1 MIGFNFVIWSLAT
14 VFIGIFD
21 SVAYTFVSLSYRIFL
36 LVTELDLFG
45 GGSGG
50 ATLYDMFTKKVYLI
64 LSVVMLFIFAY
75 QLVLLLINPD
85 GDGAKKTSGLLKD
98 FAISIGLIVLLP
110 TIFKYMTVFQLHVLH
125 DNTIGALV
133 LGTAPNASTTSETN
147 YGDSIAMTVLLAFY
161 HPQGGGYET
170 FFDTLGNFKGVD
182 ESVKDCTDAGEASEK
197 TCKLWA
203 EALENWNSKIEDK
216 WIFTKINTITNDWS
230 IRETIGEDDGSYYMW
245 VVSTGCAVLVAWFF
259 ISYAI
264 DLGTR
269 AVKLG
274 FLEII
279 APIPVMFN
287 AVPKL
292 KKSFETWKKEL
303 IKTYIEVFAR
313 LAVVFFIVKLC
324 TLVPEFVSIIFSES
338 TNNVSGGFFLRSIVM
353 VILILGLLKF
363 AKEAPEL
370 FKALFDTGGGLF
382 KGLNFKP
389 GVKSRIESNDYAM
402 KGISTAT
409 GAISGGAGAAWKRWK
424 QAGGSKD
431 NISLGN
437 VLTGLSAAPRGI
449 LTGAKSGWD
458 NSSKTLKGLKKT
470 ATSALDDA
478 HTAEQNAYDGDL
490 HTRFR
495 NTYRDVANSDL
506 TNAEGGLG
514 TVIRNSW
521 ESNKEV
527 YKQQKQEQAD
537 ARDQR
542 FNDSLDSFWQQL
554 EGQGISLSE
563 RENKALSDLVGAFE
577 SAENYVKSKFDKV
590 TEPIMKAMNDDL
602 KKIYS
607 GQAVI
612 KTVGVDSNG
621 KPIEQTFTTEK
632 AIKDFYKPTLTA
644 TKGNALD
651 AIESN
656 ALATN
661 YKKFEKIMRNSQIDK
676 NTMDRINAKISKN
689 TNGAI
694 TNFADLV
701 NRANT
706 IKNIT
711 TDAEKTEFIS
721 IMDTMSDVKKLMK
734 QAKDT
739 SELLNR
745 TEQQAKDSAKDDK
758 KK

>member
-1 MIGFNFVIWSLAT
+1 MIGYNFIIGALAL
-14 VFIGIFD
+14 VFIGVFD
-21 SVAYTFVSLSYRIFL
+21 SVAYTLVSLSYRIFL

-45 GGSGG
+45 GGTGG
-50 ATLYDMFTKKVYLI
+50 ATLYDIFTRKVYLV

-75 QLVLLLINPD
+75 QLILLLINPD
-85 GDGAKKTSGLLKD
+85 GDGTKKTTGLLKD
-98 FAISIGLIVLLP
+98 FTISIALIVVLP
-110 TIFKYMTVFQLHVLH
+110 TIFKYMTVLQLHILH

-133 LGTAPNASTTSETN
+133 LGTAPNTSTSSETT

-161 HPQGGGYET
+161 HPEGAGYET
-170 FFDTLGNFKGVD
+170 FFDTLGNFKGIDQSVQDCVD
-182 ESVKDCTDAGEASEK
+182 VGEASED
-197 TCKLWA
+197 TCRLWA
-203 EALENWNSKIEDK
+203 EALERWNSKIEDR
-216 WIFTKINTITNDWS
+216 WIFTKINTITNS
-230 IRETIGEDDGSYYMW
+230 FAIQNTIGEDNGSYYMW
-245 VVSTGCAVLVAWFF
+245 IISTGCAMIVAWFF

-287 AVPKL
+287 AVPKM
-292 KKSFETWKKEL
+292 KKSFDTWKSEL
-303 IKTYIEVFAR
+303 IKTYVELFAR
-313 LAVVFFIVKLC
+313 LAVIFFVVKLC
-324 TLVPEFVSIIFSES
+324 TLVPEFVSVIFHDSMNE
-338 TNNVSGGFFLRSIVM
+338 VKGDLVLRGITM

-370 FKALFDTGGGLF
+370 FKALFDNGGGLF

-389 GVKSRIESNDYAM
+389 GVKSRIESNEYGM
-402 KGISTAT
+402 KGISMAT

-431 NISLGN
+431 NVSAGN
-437 VLTGLSAAPRGI
+437 VLAGLSAAPRGV
-449 LTGAKSGWD
+449 LTGIKSGWD
-458 NSSKTLKGLKKT
+458 NSSKTLKDLKKT
-470 ATSALDDA
+470 ATSALNDA

-490 HTRFR
+490 HTRLR
-495 NTYRDVANSDL
+495 NTYRDVANSDI

-514 TVIRNSW
+514 TAIHDSW
-521 ESNKEV
+521 VSNKQI
-527 YKQQKQEQAD
+527 YDQKRGEKSET
-537 ARDQR
+537 RDQR
-542 FNDSLDSFWQQL
+542 TQDAFDSFWQQL

-563 RENKALSDLVGAFE
+563 RENKALSDLVNAFE
-577 SAENYVKSKFDKV
+577 SAENYVKGKFDKV

-607 GQAVI
+607 GQTVI
-612 KTVGVDSNG
+612 KTVTNEDG
-621 KPIEQTFTTEK
+621 KPIEVKLKNEQE
-632 AIKDFYKPTLTA
+632 IKDFYKPTLTS

-656 ALATN
+656 ALAAD

-676 NTMDRINAKISKN
+676 NTIDRINEKISKN
-689 TNGAI
+689 TNGSIA
-694 TNFADLV
+694 NFNDLV

-711 TDAEKTEFIS
+711 TTAEKEEFIN
-721 IMDTMSDVKKLMK
+721 IMNTMSDIKKVMK

-739 SELLNR
+739 SELLNK
-745 TEQQAKDSAKDDK
+745 TEKQAKESAKDDK

>member
-1 MIGFNFVIWSLAT
+1 MAGFNFIIWSLAT

-36 LVTELDLFG
+36 LVSDLDLFG

-50 ATLYDMFTKKVYLI
+50 AALYDMFTKKIYLI

-85 GDGAKKTSGLLKD
+85 GDGSKKTSSLLKD
-98 FAISIGLIVLLP
+98 FAISIGLIVVLP
-110 TIFKYMTVFQLHVLH
+110 TIFKYMTIFQSHVLH

-133 LGTAPNASTTSETN
+133 LGTAPNTSTASETT
-147 YGDSIAMTVLLAFY
+147 YGDSIAMTILLAFY

-182 ESVKDCTDAGEASEK
+182 QSVQDCVAVGEASEK

-203 EALENWNSKIEDK
+203 ETLEAWNLKIESQ
-216 WIFTKINTITNDWS
+216 WMFTKINTITNDWS
-230 IRETIGEDDGSYYMW
+230 LRETIGEDDGSYYMW

-292 KKSFETWKKEL
+292 KKSFETWKNEL

-313 LAVVFFIVKLC
+313 LAVVFFVVKLC
-324 TLVPEFVSIIFSES
+324 TLVPEFVSIIFSDS
-338 TNNVSGGFFLRSIVM
+338 TKGVNGGFFLRSIVM

-389 GVKSRIESNDYAM
+389 GVKKRIESNEYAM
-402 KGISTAT
+402 RGLSTAT
-409 GAISGGAGAAWKRWK
+409 GAVAGGAGAAWKRWK

-431 NISLGN
+431 NVSLGN
-437 VLTGLSAAPRGI
+437 VLTALSAAPRGI
-449 LTGAKSGWD
+449 LTGVKSGWD
-458 NSSKTLKGLKKT
+458 NNSKTLKGLKNT
-470 ATSALDDA
+470 ATASLDDA
-478 HTAEQNAYDGDL
+478 HAAEQKAYDGDL

-495 NTYRDVANSDL
+495 NTYRDVANSDI

-514 TVIRNSW
+514 TAIHDSW
-521 ESNKEV
+521 ESNRDV
-527 YKQQKQEQAD
+527 YRQQKQEQAD
-537 ARDQR
+537 ASKQRRD
-542 FNDSLDSFWQQL
+542 DAIDSFWQQL

-563 RENKALSDLVGAFE
+563 RENKALTDLVSAFE
-577 SAENYVKSKFDKV
+577 TSENYVKTKFEKV
-590 TEPIMKAMNDDL
+590 TEPILKAMNDDL

-612 KTVGVDSNG
+612 KTLGT
-621 KPIEQTFTTEK
+621 KPDGTPITRELQSDKE
-632 AIKDFYKPTLTA
+632 IKDFYKATLTM

-701 NRANT
+701 NRANA

-711 TDAEKTEFIS
+711 TDAEKREFIG

-734 QAKDT
+734 QAKAT
-739 SELLNR
+739 SELLNQ
-745 TEQQAKDSAKDDK
+745 TEKQAKEATKDDK